1 MALSSDASTRFD
13 TLTQRQREC
22 LRLVYGH
29 HSSKEIARI
38 LKVEPPTVDQHI
50 KTAMHRLG
58 VTSRFA
64 AAQLLA
70 QHEGPSPKSVYPILD
85 VANKGESRP
94 PSLSQDGSEGRPS
107 GPALRENR
115 TAFDVDL
122 LGAGPDATPSSP
134 SLGRRGHD
142 LNIFQRLGLIGLI
155 AIGSALA
162 FGALLSGLD
171 ALTRLT

>member
-1 MALSSDASTRFD
+1 MAPSSDASTRVG
-13 TLTQRQREC
+13 TLTERQREC
-22 LRLVYGH
+22 LRLVYSH
-29 HSSKEIARI
+29 HSSKKIARI

-70 QHEGPSPKSVYPILD
+70 QHEVPSPKSVYPILD
-85 VANKGESRP
+85 VANKAEFRP

-107 GPALRENR
+107 GSALRENR
-115 TAFDVDL
+115 TTFDDDL
-122 LGAGPDATPSSP
+122 LGAGPDAAPSFP
-134 SLGRRGHD
+134 SFGRRGHD
-142 LNIFQRLGLIGLI
+142 LNTLQRLGLIGLI

-162 FGALLSGLD
+162 FGAILSGLD